1 MGYKLEEERTGKI
14 THTHT
19 HTHTFFSL
27 RIPYHPA
34 PCTRLLGLTV
44 NSLKNPP
51 P

>member
-19 HTHTFFSL
+19 HTLFSL